1 MKWFIL
7 EIFEREIYRKVMIN
21 ILIDELFFWYDK
33 DNDYSISGYE
43 LKSLV
48 IDYIMYNNIKEFL

>member
-1 MKWFIL
+1 
-7 EIFEREIYRKVMIN
+7 MIN